1 MPPLTDLL
9 TAERVVMLVEPGNRD
24 SVLDAA
30 ARLLADASPT
40 YTSLLGTGLRERE
53 SIGTTAIGHGVAI
66 PHARTNAWQEAR
78 GAFLRLAHPVEF
90 NAADG
95 DPVDLVFAMSVPE
108 HSTEQHLQILSELA
122 DRFGD
127 ADFRDALRGAADIT
141 ELRGLLY
148 DTVPY
153 DGDIRG

>member
-1 MPPLTDLL
+1 MPLTDLL

-24 SVLDAA
+24 AVLDAA

-40 YTSLLGTGLRERE
+40 YTSLLGAGLRERE
-53 SIGTTAIGHGVAI
+53 NIGTTAIGHGVAI

-78 GAFLRLAHPVEF
+78 GAFLRLVHPVEF
-90 NAADG
+90 NAVDG

-122 DRFGD
+122 DRF
-127 ADFRDALRGAADIT
+127 
-141 ELRGLLY
+141 
-148 DTVPY
+148 
-153 DGDIRG
+153 

>member
-1 MPPLTDLL
+1 MPLTDLL

-40 YTSLLGTGLRERE
+40 YTSLLGIGLRERE

-78 GAFLRLAHPVEF
+78 GAFLRLVHPVEF

-153 DGDIRG
+153 DGDARG

>member
-1 MPPLTDLL
+1 MPLTDLL

-24 SVLDAA
+24 AVLDAA

-40 YTSLLGTGLRERE
+40 YTSLLGAGLRERE

-66 PHARTNAWQEAR
+66 PHARTDAWDEAR
-78 GAFLRLAHPVEF
+78 GAFLRLAHPVDF

-153 DGDIRG
+153 DGDSRG

>member
-1 MPPLTDLL
+1 
-9 TAERVVMLVEPGNRD
+9 
-24 SVLDAA
+24 
-30 ARLLADASPT
+30 
-40 YTSLLGTGLRERE
+40 
-53 SIGTTAIGHGVAI
+53 
-66 PHARTNAWQEAR
+66 
-78 GAFLRLAHPVEF
+78 
-90 NAADG
+90 
-95 DPVDLVFAMSVPE
+95 MSVPE

-153 DGDIRG
+153 DGDARG